1 MVFRDINTY
10 VSGGLDLNTKLEIDI
25 VDFSSLVT

>member
-10 VSGGLDLNTKLEIDI
+10 VSGLDLNTKLEIDI